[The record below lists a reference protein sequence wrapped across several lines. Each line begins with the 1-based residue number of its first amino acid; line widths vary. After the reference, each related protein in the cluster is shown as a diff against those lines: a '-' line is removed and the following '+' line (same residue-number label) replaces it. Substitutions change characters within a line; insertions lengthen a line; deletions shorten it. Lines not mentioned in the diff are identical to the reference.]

1 MVYLTG
7 DIHGDPERVVQ
18 FCLSMK
24 PRRTDTI
31 ILLGDVAANYTG
43 GQRDEWVKQ
52 TLEKLKINILC
63 IHGNHRRSTAH
74 PNLCPY
80 TPMFWL

>member
-31 ILLGDVAANYTG
+31 ILLGDVAANYMS
-43 GQRDEWVKQ
+43 V
-52 TLEKLKINILC
+52 ILT
-63 IHGNHRRSTAH
+63 STIFAAS
-74 PNLCPY
+74 LY
-80 TPMFWL
+80 